1 MKGKIYN
8 NAGSKVTSVINA
20 TVNVIAEI
28 IPNWDVGIKL
38 ETVFTIKPETN
49 TIVEVSIANP
59 VVSIVLDIAISIFEF
74 FFFSCQNLNKK
85 CSESS
90 TAIPKQIEN
99 VTAIGGRI
107 GIPWTQDNQLQILWE
122 LSLEAYLPILS
133 GQIKII
139 NP

>member
-38 ETVFTIKPETN
+38 ETVITIKPETN

-90 TAIPKQIEN
+90 TAMPKQIEN
-99 VTAIGGRI
+99 VIAIGGLT
-107 GIPWTQDNQLQILWE
+107 GIPM
-122 LSLEAYLPILS
+122 
-133 GQIKII
+133 
-139 NP
+139 NPR

>member
-99 VTAIGGRI
+99 VIAIGGRI

>member
-1 MKGKIYN
+1 M
-8 NAGSKVTSVINA
+8 NA

-28 IPNWDVGIKL
+28 SPNWDVGMKL
-38 ETVFTIKPETN
+38 ETVITIKPETN

-59 VVSIVLDIAISIFEF
+59 VVSIVLDIAISMFEF

-99 VTAIGGRI
+99 VIANWSPYKSFGSRV
-107 GIPWTQDNQLQILWE
+107 LWQWVDKGM
-122 LSLEAYLPILS
+122 PVID
-133 GQIKII
+133 
-139 NP
+139 